1 VRGAVRQ
8 RWLRV
13 HRWLALGLGVVLAL
27 QALVGT
33 ALIVTRPLDRWAHPE
48 LFVVATS
55 SGLAPGRLEQVRRSL
70 VHEWGAATRL
80 TLRPPREPGE
90 SLWAMVH
97 GAWDGTVYFDPA
109 TGAELGRRGEHEGVF
124 NLLFE
129 WHSSLLLGDAGK
141 ALLAGLAL
149 SYFVLLA
156 SGLVLWWP
164 RRWRRALHV
173 ERAQGVQRLVF
184 DLHRVGGAL
193 LGVLIGV
200 VIASGAYMA
209 WRPLSALLTAAAGD
223 TPVALPKVVIETGA
237 ASMPLDGIVGRA
249 RALFPAGSVG
259 YVQAGATREPVRVRL
274 RLPDDPHPNGL
285 TSVWLHPQSGA
296 VLAAVRWDRL
306 DLGSRAY
313 AVVYPLHIGQ
323 WLGPAQQVM
332 HALLGSAL
340 VALIGA
346 GLWLW
351 WQRRPRRSRRMCG

>member
-1 VRGAVRQ
+1 VRGAARQ

-13 HRWLALGLGVVLAL
+13 HRWLALGLGVLLAL

-33 ALIVTRPLDRWAHPE
+33 ALLAARPLDRWAHPE
-48 LFVVATS
+48 LFAVATS
-55 SGLAPGRLEQVRRSL
+55 AALAPGRLEQVRRSL
-70 VHEWGAATRL
+70 VHELGPTTRL
-80 TLRPPREPGE
+80 TLRPPREAGE

-109 TGAELGRRGEHEGVF
+109 TGTELGRRGEHEGVF

-141 ALLAGLAL
+141 ALLAALAL

-156 SGLVLWWP
+156 TGLVLWWP
-164 RRWRRALHV
+164 RRWRRALRV
-173 ERAQGVQRLVF
+173 ARAQGVQRLVF

-193 LGVLIGV
+193 LGLLIGV

-223 TPVALPKVVIETGA
+223 TPIALPKVVVDGGA
-237 ASMPLDGIVGRA
+237 AAMPLDGIVARA
-249 RALFPAGSVG
+249 VALFPAGKVG
-259 YVQAGATREPVRVRL
+259 YVQAGAAREPVRVRL

-313 AVVYPLHIGQ
+313 AIVYPLHIGQ
-323 WLGPAQQVM
+323 WFGPPQQVL

-340 VALIGA
+340 AMLAAA

-351 WQRRPRRSRRMCG
+351 WQRRPR

>member
-1 VRGAVRQ
+1 MRGAARR
-8 RWLRV
+8 RWLLV

-33 ALIVTRPLDRWAHPE
+33 ALLVARPLDRRAHPE
-48 LFVVATS
+48 LFGAPTHAAL
-55 SGLAPGRLEQVRRSL
+55 GPGRLEQVREAL
-70 VHEWGAATRL
+70 VHEWGAATWL

-149 SYFVLLA
+149 GYLVLLA
-156 SGLVLWWP
+156 SGFVLWWP

-173 ERAQGVQRLVF
+173 ERRQSLQRLVF

-193 LGVLIGV
+193 LGLLIGV
-200 VIASGAYMA
+200 LIASGAYMA
-209 WRPLSALLTAAAGD
+209 WRPLSALLSAAAGD
-223 TPVALPKVVIETGA
+223 TPVALPKVVSEADA
-237 ASMPLDGIVGRA
+237 AAMPLDAIVGRA
-249 RALFPAGSVG
+249 ALLFPAGEVG
-259 YVQAGATREPVRVRL
+259 YVQAGAGREPVRVRL

-285 TSVWLHPQSGA
+285 TSVWLHPQTGA
-296 VLAAVRWDRL
+296 VLAAVRWDHL
-306 DLGSRAY
+306 DLGARAY
-313 AVVYPLHIGQ
+313 AVVYPLHIGR
-323 WLGPAQQVM
+323 WLGPAQQVV

-340 VALIGA
+340 ALLVGA

-351 WQRRPRRSRRMCG
+351 WQRRRPRRAG